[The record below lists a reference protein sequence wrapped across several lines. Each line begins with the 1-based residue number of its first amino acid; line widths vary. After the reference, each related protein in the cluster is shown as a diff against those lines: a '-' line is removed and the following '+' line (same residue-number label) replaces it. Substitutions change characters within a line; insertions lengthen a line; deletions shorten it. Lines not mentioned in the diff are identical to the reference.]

1 MSRRDDDSIQ
11 EEPTVKSATRKQE
24 ITFLHGAAQ
33 RPPLAEP
40 ASWPSLLDC
49 VRGHA
54 NRLQEEVHHREVT
67 SEVLLKSFIWKK
79 RVYNIKKQQKERKN
93 LLYNYAKRNSNNQF
107 CTLPLYRYDRIEIGW
122 KDRQTDG

>member
-40 ASWPSLLDC
+40 AAWPSLLDC

-54 NRLQEEVHHREVT
+54 NRLQEKVHHLEVT
-67 SEVLLKSFIWKK
+67 SEVLLKSFICKK
-79 RVYNIKKQQKERKN
+79 GCI
-93 LLYNYAKRNSNNQF
+93 
-107 CTLPLYRYDRIEIGW
+107 T
-122 KDRQTDG
+122 